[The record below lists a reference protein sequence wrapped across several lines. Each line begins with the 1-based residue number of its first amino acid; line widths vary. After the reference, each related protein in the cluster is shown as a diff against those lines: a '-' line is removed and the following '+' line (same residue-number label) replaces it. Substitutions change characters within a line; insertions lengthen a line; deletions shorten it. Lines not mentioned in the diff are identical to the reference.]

1 MLLAAEVKVSNT
13 ELKFNSKL
21 TKTLKA
27 FYKKTLY
34 YCRFTSSA
42 NLYF

>member
-1 MLLAAEVKVSNT
+1 MLLTAKVKVSKN
-13 ELKFNSKL
+13 ELKFNGKL

-27 FYKKTLY
+27 FYKKTLH
-34 YCRFTSSA
+34 YCRFTSA